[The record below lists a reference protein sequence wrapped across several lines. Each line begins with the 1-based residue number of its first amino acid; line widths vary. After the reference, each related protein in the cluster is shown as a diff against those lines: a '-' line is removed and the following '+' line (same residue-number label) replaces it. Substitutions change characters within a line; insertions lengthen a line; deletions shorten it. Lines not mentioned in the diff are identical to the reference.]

1 MRQINL
7 IIIHCSATKENHSF
21 TLQALEASHRKRG
34 FNGIGYHYYIRQSG
48 EVINT
53 RPLSRIG
60 AHVKGY
66 NRTLSASVT
75 KEAWTRTGSPK
86 IHVLPQR
93 AALRQLV
100 NELLTRFPGSK
111 VCGHRDFSPD
121 LNRNGKIE
129 PHEWTKQCPCF
140 DV

>member
-7 IIIHCSATKENHSF
+7 LIIHCSATKESQPF

-66 NRTLSASVT
+66 MMKQQNVYINTIAVTGDTSFSFTGRVLKSFLPATYEDELNEKWVDTECRYVYSADPGTTNEQSST
-75 KEAWTRTGSPK
+75 NKN
-86 IHVLPQR
+86 IHYP
-93 AALRQLV
+93 
-100 NELLTRFPGSK
+100 F
-111 VCGHRDFSPD
+111 
-121 LNRNGKIE
+121 
-129 PHEWTKQCPCF
+129 
-140 DV
+140 